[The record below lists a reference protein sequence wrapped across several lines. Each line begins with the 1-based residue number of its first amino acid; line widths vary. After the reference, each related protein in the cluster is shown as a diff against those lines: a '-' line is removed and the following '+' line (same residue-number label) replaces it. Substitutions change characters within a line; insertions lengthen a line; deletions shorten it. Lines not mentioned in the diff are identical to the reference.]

1 MKGYNTLFP
10 MAFHYTGTPIFAM
23 AKRLGENDPEIV
35 KTFTHLYRVPDSQL
49 ERLKT
54 PVNMARYFHQEIR
67 RGMMEIG
74 FSIDWRREFT
84 TVDPIYSR
92 FIEWHFGKLR
102 GKGLITSGTHP
113 VGWCPNDNQPVG
125 MHDTKGDVEPE
136 IGESFLVRFEKSG
149 VYYPTATLR
158 PETAFGVTN
167 LWVNPEAKYVRAQV
181 DGENWVVS
189 EETVGKL
196 RHQSHKVDV
205 VGQVDVG
212 NLLWTSVRNPITG
225 IEVPILPG
233 GFVEPGNGTGL
244 VMSVPGHAP
253 YDYQALVDLKGR
265 HGSTESYVA
274 EKMVGLEPILIIR
287 SEGVSGIPAASMV
300 EKFKVSD
307 QNDSK
312 LEDATKELYSL
323 EFHRGVMRENT
334 GPYAGMPVAKARGA
348 IVQDYKSRGIGTIY
362 EIVNRPVFCRCG
374 FECVVHIFE
383 NQWFIN
389 YGEPGWKKLAH
400 ESMDRMLLLPEEARN
415 EFNYTIDWLKEKA
428 CARKVGLGT
437 RLPWDKDWVIEALS
451 DSVVYMAYYIL
462 AKYIAQN
469 WMVFKKFEKDSSRL
483 SDQFFDYVFLGEG
496 DAKSV
501 TKHTGVPSRIVE
513 AIRKEFLYF
522 YPVDMRHSA
531 KDLIPNHLT
540 FYVFQHAVLFPPEHR
555 PKGIV
560 ANGFVMMEGTKMS
573 KSLENIIPLRQG
585 IEKYGADPVR
595 MGVMATAELGQDTD
609 FSASVTTSI
618 QERLFNLI
626 SQARKLG
633 RKSATIRCRSRLDR
647 WMLNQ
652 LNETVK
658 EASDSMEKL
667 RVRQVI
673 NRALY
678 QLDNDLSWYQRRLGP
693 KKPKNDSRSQVLREV
708 LETRA
713 RLLAPIAPHTAE
725 EIWSL
730 LGNRG
735 LVAKASW
742 PEADPSVSDLSAD
755 QAESLVRQTLEDTS
769 EILKATG
776 LGAKRVVYYT
786 AADWKWKIFLKAHQY
801 YDRME
806 AGAQGDFIRDV
817 MSEPEFRKL
826 GKASAEYAGKMIR
839 QMRQS
844 PPELR
849 KERMGSG
856 QLQEKMVL
864 QEAVEFFSTE
874 LKAKVEVWGEDDSGT
889 YDPKGR
895 ARLAEPYRP
904 AIFVE

>member
-35 KTFTHLYRVPDSQL
+35 KTFTNLYRVPDSQL

-84 TVDPIYSR
+84 TVDPIYNR

-136 IGESFLVRFEKSG
+136 IGESFLVRFEKNG

-181 DGENWVVS
+181 DGESWVVS

-196 RHQSHKVDV
+196 RHQNHKVDV
-205 VGQVDVG
+205 VEQVNVG
-212 NLLWTSVRNPITG
+212 NLLWTSVRNPITR
-225 IEVPILPG
+225 IDVPILPG

-253 YDYQALVDLKGR
+253 YDYQALVDLKSR
-265 HGSTESYVA
+265 HGSTESHVA

-287 SEGVSGIPAASMV
+287 SEGISGIPAASMV
-300 EKFKVSD
+300 EKFKVND
-307 QNDSK
+307 QNDPK

-348 IVQDYKSRGIGTIY
+348 IVQDYKSRGIGTVY

-462 AKYIAQN
+462 AKYIDQN
-469 WMVFKKFEKDSSRL
+469 WMVFKKFEKDSSGL

-501 TKHTGVPSRIVE
+501 TKATGVPSRIVE

-633 RKSATIRCRSRLDR
+633 RKSAGTRRRSRLDR

-652 LNETVK
+652 LNEAVK

-693 KKPKNDSRSQVLREV
+693 KKSKNDSRSQVLREV

-742 PEADPSVSDLSAD
+742 PEADASVSDMSAD

-806 AGAQGDFIRDV
+806 AGEQGDFIRDV

-839 QMRQS
+839 QLRQS

-849 KERMGSG
+849 KERMGNG

-864 QEAVEFFSTE
+864 QEAVEFFSSE
-874 LKAKVEVWGEDDSGT
+874 LKAKVEVSGEDDSGT

-895 ARLAEPYRP
+895 AKLAEPYRP

>member
-1 MKGYNTLFP
+1 
-10 MAFHYTGTPIFAM
+10 
-23 AKRLGENDPEIV
+23 
-35 KTFTHLYRVPDSQL
+35 
-49 ERLKT
+49 
-54 PVNMARYFHQEIR
+54 
-67 RGMMEIG
+67 
-74 FSIDWRREFT
+74 
-84 TVDPIYSR
+84 
-92 FIEWHFGKLR
+92 
-102 GKGLITSGTHP
+102 
-113 VGWCPNDNQPVG
+113 
-125 MHDTKGDVEPE
+125 
-136 IGESFLVRFEKSG
+136 
-149 VYYPTATLR
+149 
-158 PETAFGVTN
+158 
-167 LWVNPEAKYVRAQV
+167 
-181 DGENWVVS
+181 
-189 EETVGKL
+189 
-196 RHQSHKVDV
+196 
-205 VGQVDVG
+205 
-212 NLLWTSVRNPITG
+212 
-225 IEVPILPG
+225 
-233 GFVEPGNGTGL
+233 
-244 VMSVPGHAP
+244 
-253 YDYQALVDLKGR
+253 
-265 HGSTESYVA
+265 
-274 EKMVGLEPILIIR
+274 
-287 SEGVSGIPAASMV
+287 
-300 EKFKVSD
+300 
-307 QNDSK
+307 
-312 LEDATKELYSL
+312 
-323 EFHRGVMRENT
+323 
-334 GPYAGMPVAKARGA
+334 
-348 IVQDYKSRGIGTIY
+348 
-362 EIVNRPVFCRCG
+362 
-374 FECVVHIFE
+374 
-383 NQWFIN
+383 
-389 YGEPGWKKLAH
+389 
-400 ESMDRMLLLPEEARN
+400 
-415 EFNYTIDWLKEKA
+415 
-428 CARKVGLGT
+428 
-437 RLPWDKDWVIEALS
+437 
-451 DSVVYMAYYIL
+451 
-462 AKYIAQN
+462 
-469 WMVFKKFEKDSSRL
+469 
-483 SDQFFDYVFLGEG
+483 
-496 DAKSV
+496 
-501 TKHTGVPSRIVE
+501 
-513 AIRKEFLYF
+513 
-522 YPVDMRHSA
+522 
-531 KDLIPNHLT
+531 
-540 FYVFQHAVLFPPEHR
+540 
-555 PKGIV
+555 
-560 ANGFVMMEGTKMS
+560 
-573 KSLENIIPLRQG
+573 
-585 IEKYGADPVR
+585 

-633 RKSATIRCRSRLDR
+633 RKSTTIRRRSRLDR

-839 QMRQS
+839 QVRQS